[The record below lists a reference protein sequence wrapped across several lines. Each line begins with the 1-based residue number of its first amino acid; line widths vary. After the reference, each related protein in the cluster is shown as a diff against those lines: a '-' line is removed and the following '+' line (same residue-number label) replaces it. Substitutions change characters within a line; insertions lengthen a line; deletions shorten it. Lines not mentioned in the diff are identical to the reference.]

1 MVLATTTTERDK
13 RRTKPERT
21 HTRSGGSR
29 IAKARPVPALLVMAL
44 GLVVLTGPLA
54 SAVSLFPPVPDQRLT
69 GSETSAHDNF
79 GKATAVDRDTALVG
93 APQDSRGAA
102 YIFERTQN
110 PLEQAQGNAW
120 TETTIL
126 RPPSDSSGGTY
137 GDSLALAEN
146 VAAVAA
152 PLAND
157 GDGLVTIHRQTPSG
171 TWIHEETLHSSTTGE
186 SLNFGDGLAVLEH
199 QLAVGVTGDDTTGE
213 NAGAV
218 VLFEEDDGDWTRT
231 AELHPQDG
239 PRNAIMGATLDAHQD
254 VIVAGAPLDD
264 PNGDFSGS
272 AYVFEESDGE
282 WSQTAKLVA
291 PDGERGDSFGDAV
304 ATNGDT
310 IAIGAPFHGL
320 LDRDDIDEDAGAV
333 FTTTVHDGNVS
344 DLNPLYNPRPEDN
357 DQFGRSLALSENT
370 LLVGTPGDEGLTENT
385 GAAYAYTGT
394 GNAWILQ
401 SRLGPEDPDEVG
413 TLGTSLA
420 LDAGTAVVGSQF
432 TNHALVYN
440 DILPHTND
448 TNNDQGCVQAS
459 TGEGFTLH
467 ASTPTVHENLTI
479 EQRNET
485 VGEEDVFVPGVTV
498 RVGDEE
504 IEAGG
509 EWVHVPGASVGTPGV
524 EASVGPL
531 AASQSASVEQPSV
544 PVDASATGCVQHG

>member
-1 MVLATTTTERDK
+1 
-13 RRTKPERT
+13 
-21 HTRSGGSR
+21 
-29 IAKARPVPALLVMAL
+29 MAL

-171 TWIHEETLHSSTTGE
+171 TWIHEETLHPSTTGE

-272 AYVFEESDGE
+272 AYIFEHDDTG

-291 PDGERGDSFGDAV
+291 PDGARGDSFGDAV

-320 LDRDDIDEDAGAV
+320 LDRDDIDEDAG
-333 FTTTVHDGNVS
+333 TVYTASVHEGNVS
-344 DLNPLYNPRPEDN
+344 ELNPLYNPQPGEN
-357 DQFGRSLALSENT
+357 AQFGRSLAFTMNT
-370 LLVGTPGDEGLTENT
+370 LLVGAPGADGLTEST

-394 GNAWILQ
+394 GNIWEPYT
-401 SRLGPEDPDEVG
+401 RLGPEDANQA
-413 TLGTSLA
+413 GTSLA

-498 RVGDEE
+498 QIGDEE

-509 EWVHVPGASVGTPGV
+509 EWIHVPTASVGTPGV

>member
-1 MVLATTTTERDK
+1 MTP
-13 RRTKPERT
+13 RRTIT
-21 HTRSGGSR
+21 
-29 IAKARPVPALLVMAL
+29 V
-44 GLVVLTGPLA
+44 TGWPLILA
-54 SAVSLFPPVPDQRLT
+54 GIGFL
-69 GSETSAHDNF
+69 
-79 GKATAVDRDTALVG
+79 LVG
-93 APQDSRGAA
+93 ATALATGQAVFPPTPSERLANSSNANFGGGVAVDEDVIAVDGDEDLNLFTRGDDGWS
-102 YIFERTQN
+102 I
-110 PLEQAQGNAW
+110 
-120 TETTIL
+120 TTSI
-126 RPPSDSSGGTY
+126 PDSS
-137 GDSLALAEN
+137 SSEA
-146 VAAVAA
+146 
-152 PLAND
+152 
-157 GDGLVTIHRQTPSG
+157 VTIDLPWVTKREDGTDELHVHHRTSHGWAHHSTLSVDNEDNFDNFATTASLHNG
-171 TWIHEETLHSSTTGE
+171 TL
-186 SLNFGDGLAVLEH
+186 V
-199 QLAVGVTGDDTTGE
+199 VGADADDE
-213 NAGAV
+213 AAFNAGAAHV
-218 VLFEEDDGDWTRT
+218 YTY
-231 AELHPQDG
+231 
-239 PRNAIMGATLDAHQD
+239 NATNDTWDHQTKLVPADASERASFGRTLDIHND
-254 VIVAGAPLDD
+254 TIVAGAPLDD

-320 LDRDDIDEDAGAV
+320 LDRDDIDEDAG
-333 FTTTVHDGNVS
+333 TVYTASVHEGNVS
-344 DLNPLYNPRPEDN
+344 ELNPLYNPQPGEN
-357 DQFGRSLALSENT
+357 AQFGRSLAFTMNT
-370 LLVGTPGDEGLTENT
+370 LLVGAPGADGLTEST

-394 GNAWILQ
+394 GNIWEPYT
-401 SRLGPEDPDEVG
+401 RLGPEDANQA
-413 TLGTSLA
+413 GTSLA